1 MELRIPKLRKG
12 SYFPGFLE
20 PRRMA
25 EKALTAV
32 IQEAYLHGVSTRS
45 VDDLVRALGMSGISK
60 SQVSRL
66 CADIDERVRAFLE
79 RPLEGD
85 WPYLWIDATYLKVR
99 QNGRI
104 VSVAVIV
111 AVGVNTDGRRE
122 VLGMD
127 IGPSEAE
134 PFWVAFLRKL
144 APRGL
149 RGVRLVISDAHEGLK
164 AAIAKILNATRQ
176 RCRVHFMRNALAH
189 AGRSGR
195 RVVSA
200 FVATA
205 FAQDDA
211 ESAKQQWRRVA
222 DQLRPKVPKLA
233 TLMDE
238 AEPDVLAYM
247 TFPAQHRAKL
257 HSTHPLERLNGE
269 IKRRTEVVGI
279 FPNEAAITRLVGAIL
294 LEQNDEWAVQR
305 SRYMTLRP
313 SRPSPMIPSSA
324 CQPWRT
330 DQPGLAGPHAGLRQL
345 HHAQGHDHRSLI
357 PRAAPG
363 RASAALW
370 RPGEAPSRSST
381 AVSTTGEASNPGR
394 ESGRAR
400 CCPRFSIGHHHDP
413 RRSAAATASFSTP
426 ARSNSI
432 RAATLRRE
440 SSRRGDKGMGSGF
453 TAEWIAARSAAEA
466 ARRWPETSLA

>member
-1 MELRIPKLRKG
+1 MTDEMMSLRTLVEKTPDADILREMIGFAAERLMEMEVGGLTGAGYGEKSPDRLAQRNGYRDRAWETRAGTVELRIPKLRQG

-20 PRRMA
+20 PRRLA

-32 IQEAYLHGVSTRS
+32 IQEAYVQGISTRS
-45 VDDLVRALGMSGISK
+45 VDDLVKALGMSGISK

-66 CADIDERVRAFLE
+66 CEEIDDKVKAFLE
-79 RPLEGD
+79 RPIEGD
-85 WPYLWIDATYLKVR
+85 WPYLWVDATYVKVR
-99 QNGRI
+99 QAGRI

-134 PFWVAFLRKL
+134 TFWTGFLRKL
-144 APRGL
+144 ARRGL
-149 RGVRLVISDAHEGLK
+149 RGVKLVVSDAHEGLK
-164 AAIAKILNATRQ
+164 AAVSKVLTATWQ

-200 FVATA
+200 FIATA

-211 ESAKQQWRRVA
+211 EAASAQWRRVS

-233 TLMDE
+233 ALMDE

-247 TFPAQHRAKL
+247 SFPPQHRTKL
-257 HSTHPLERLNGE
+257 HSTNPLERLNGE

-279 FPNEAAITRLVGAIL
+279 FPNEASIVRLVGAIL

-305 SRYMTLRP
+305 ARYMTLET
-313 SRPSPMIPSSA
+313 I
-324 CQPWRT
+324 
-330 DQPGLAGPHAGLRQL
+330 
-345 HHAQGHDHRSLI
+345 
-357 PRAAPG
+357 APLG
-363 RASAALW
+363 D
-370 RPGEAPSRSST
+370 
-381 AVSTTGEASNPGR
+381 
-394 ESGRAR
+394 
-400 CCPRFSIGHHHDP
+400 DP
-413 RRSAAATASFSTP
+413 TVMLPVAAA
-426 ARSNSI
+426 
-432 RAATLRRE
+432 
-440 SSRRGDKGMGSGF
+440 
-453 TAEWIAARSAAEA
+453 
-466 ARRWPETSLA
+466 